1 MHEQKLA
8 KRVLGGNWGEDR
20 VQTANSQSSDRRSLN
35 SGKTL
40 EEF

>member
-8 KRVLGGNWGEDR
+8 KRVLGGSRGGGG
-20 VQTANSQSSDRRSLN
+20 VHIANSHSLDRRSLN